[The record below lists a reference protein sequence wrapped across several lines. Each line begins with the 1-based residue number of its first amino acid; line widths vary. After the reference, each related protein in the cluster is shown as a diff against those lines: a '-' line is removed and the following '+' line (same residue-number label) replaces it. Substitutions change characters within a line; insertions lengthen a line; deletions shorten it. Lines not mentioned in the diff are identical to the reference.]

1 MLALPAVAVDCEER
15 ILKAEA
21 ELPPPGHAEVA
32 QLQAHLQML
41 LQWQT
46 EAEAIASARQLPPAL
61 VEHRPALVEH
71 RQQEPAVQD
80 EQQAGCE
87 RKTKRQRQHAAG
99 DTAQHDAEHRH
110 QHRSQH
116 LQVHHQQQQQGRQ
129 TLIEVNLV
137 DDDEVVLAG
146 PPHEAQQQAQSGAQA
161 DPGPRAPQQRPRGDV
176 EGRAEQAPTAEQ
188 QQQRRRQHQ
197 QHQQQPQRLQPLAVT
212 PQQGAPGDSCVSA
225 LAGAAA
231 GTARTRRQH
240 RDGAA
245 LRIAL
250 TKIPHDE
257 RRHITEACKR
267 LGGARTTTDVQR

>member
-1 MLALPAVAVDCEER
+1 MLALPAAAVDCEER

-21 ELPPPGHAEVA
+21 ELPPPGQAEVA
-32 QLQAHLQML
+32 QLQAHVQML

-46 EAEAIASARQLPPAL
+46 QAEAIASARQLPPAFF
-61 VEHRPALVEH
+61 EH

-87 RKTKRQRQHAAG
+87 RKTKRQRQHAAD
-99 DTAQHDAEHRH
+99 DTAQHDAVHRQ

-116 LQVHHQQQQQGRQ
+116 HQVHHQQQQQGRQ
-129 TLIEVNLV
+129 KLIEVNLV
-137 DDDEVVLAG
+137 HDDEVVLAG

-161 DPGPRAPQQRPRGDV
+161 NPGPRAPHQRPRGDV
-176 EGRAEQAPTAEQ
+176 EEGAEQAPIAEQ

-212 PQQGAPGDSCVSA
+212 QQQGAPGDICVSA
-225 LAGAAA
+225 LAGAVA

-250 TKIPHDE
+250 TKIPHDK
-257 RRHITEACKR
+257 RRHINEACKW